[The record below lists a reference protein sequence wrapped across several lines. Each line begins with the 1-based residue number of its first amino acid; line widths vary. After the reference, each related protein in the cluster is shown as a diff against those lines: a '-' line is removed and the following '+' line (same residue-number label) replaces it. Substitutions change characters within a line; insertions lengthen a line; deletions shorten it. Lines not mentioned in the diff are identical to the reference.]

1 MSKHISIIRYLSAII
16 ITIAM
21 GFHAA
26 GIVPWN
32 SILQLLGAA
41 GWVYS
46 AYKTRDK
53 ALMLN
58 FASQFFV
65 IIPTLIYIYF

>member
-1 MSKHISIIRYLSAII
+1 MTITSA
-16 ITIAM
+16 M
-21 GFHAA
+21 VFHTA

-32 SILQLLGAA
+32 SFLQLLGAA

-46 AYKTRDK
+46 AYKTKDR
-53 ALMLN
+53 ALLLN
-58 FASQFFV
+58 FGAQFCV

>member
-1 MSKHISIIRYLSAII
+1 
-16 ITIAM
+16 M